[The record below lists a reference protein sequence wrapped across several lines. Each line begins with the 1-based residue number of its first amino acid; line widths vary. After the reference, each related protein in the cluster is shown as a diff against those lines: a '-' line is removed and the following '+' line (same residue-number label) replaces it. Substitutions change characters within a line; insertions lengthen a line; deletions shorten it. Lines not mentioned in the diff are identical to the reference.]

1 MVTCIILL
9 KQVIINITS
18 KRYTLILIDIIE
30 KQALNYTLEW
40 VGKWIEI
47 NSWMFDQFCSLGFI
61 GQLVLQEIFQHNSD
75 TRYFPSDEQVYIMPI
90 SKFLELLWLI
100 APIPKYPSQPLALAN
115 GKPGF
120 NEIHKY

>member
-61 GQLVLQEIFQHNSD
+61 GQLVLQEIFQHKTD

-90 SKFLELLWLI
+90 SKLL
-100 APIPKYPSQPLALAN
+100 Q
-115 GKPGF
+115 
-120 NEIHKY
+120 

>member
-47 NSWMFDQFCSLGFI
+47 NSWLD
-61 GQLVLQEIFQHNSD
+61 V
-75 TRYFPSDEQVYIMPI
+75 
-90 SKFLELLWLI
+90 
-100 APIPKYPSQPLALAN
+100 
-115 GKPGF
+115 
-120 NEIHKY
+120 